1 MIPLPEG
8 IAAAF
13 SAIGRAVEEIN
24 AAANHAFG
32 HLTRA
37 ARETER
43 ERTRRPHEIPAG
55 KRRRPYGRNR

>member
-13 SAIGRAVEEIN
+13 TAIRRATEEVN
-24 AAANHAFG
+24 AAANQAFG
-32 HLTRA
+32 HITRA
-37 ARETER
+37 ALETER